1 MEDEEQDDSKNSDG
15 NNSSSSISN
24 NASFLLD
31 LICLAQRREL
41 INLTGWLKQ
50 RLMGDKLDKDNE
62 MKFAIICV
70 QFLTKKIQHVTNS
83 AVGLP
88 LDPNVGQTFL
98 SVLTEKRTHY
108 GKLFTSAIDT
118 LMPLMKSAPKFAG
131 VTNNMH
137 VLQQQQQYSTTA
149 ATGAPSSQAM
159 TVDKQA
165 SKIFQQIYG
174 SELQIDQA
182 ITMMRGMKYNSQNLN
197 GQAVYQSML
206 NSLFKEWKYLGKY
219 PEKELTVTAQ
229 LFGQLI
235 SNSLMEKTQLADAM
249 HMIHKSIQPTTPQ
262 VNMEATKK
270 LFTFGT
276 VAIRQFLTTKLI
288 EYTNMTKL
296 LTESDNLLKNNSELH
311 GLIVIVRKKQLAAI
325 ALKEKVKGVA
335 KGTKSSKGSNS
346 KSATSLDRPEGK
358 DQKEE
363 KEEESKKQTVD
374 DGKPKILQPLVSKSK
389 RRSEHR
395 EWSTVV
401 IVIVIFMI

>member
-1 MEDEEQDDSKNSDG
+1 
-15 NNSSSSISN
+15 
-24 NASFLLD
+24 
-31 LICLAQRREL
+31 
-41 INLTGWLKQ
+41 
-50 RLMGDKLDKDNE
+50 
-62 MKFAIICV
+62 FAIICV

-229 LFGQLI
+229 LFG
-235 SNSLMEKTQLADAM
+235 K
-249 HMIHKSIQPTTPQ
+249 
-262 VNMEATKK
+262 
-270 LFTFGT
+270 
-276 VAIRQFLTTKLI
+276 
-288 EYTNMTKL
+288 Y
-296 LTESDNLLKNNSELH
+296 
-311 GLIVIVRKKQLAAI
+311 
-325 ALKEKVKGVA
+325 
-335 KGTKSSKGSNS
+335 
-346 KSATSLDRPEGK
+346 
-358 DQKEE
+358 
-363 KEEESKKQTVD
+363 
-374 DGKPKILQPLVSKSK
+374 SK
-389 RRSEHR
+389 RRRSN
-395 EWSTVV
+395 VAV
-401 IVIVIFMI
+401 I